1 MFRFNLNN
9 KSSEIDSSERLK
21 KPLSSRQ
28 PIMNC
33 ASTDSSSSRLC
44 IGNCCNRNSCKLNS
58 LSRATVLYFSSVLW
72 LWWVLVLSQLLSASS
87 FLSFSLVISS
97 NAGLLSNSSSMRFS
111 KDIRGICNKFINCI
125 CCGLRLRPISCFSLC
140 FCID

>member
-9 KSSEIDSSERLK
+9 KSSEIDSSERLR
-21 KPLSSRQ
+21 KPLSSRH

-33 ASTDSSSSRLC
+33 ASSDSSSSRLC

-58 LSRATVLYFSSVLW
+58 LSRATVLYFSSLLGLW
-72 LWWVLVLSQLLSASS
+72 LLVLSQPLSVSS
-87 FLSFSLVISS
+87 FFSFSLLVSS
-97 NAGLLSNSSSMRFS
+97 NAGLLSSSSSMRFS